1 MTTRITLA
9 ILLTTWVILI
19 VGETAAFLTAR
30 SRRLDLLHDT
40 IATRAARL
48 AEMRAGSRDPDAPV
62 NVPEGDR
69 FEIRDE
75 KNALVD
81 SGVGASK
88 PPPRITLLQ
97 AAFTNDASGKRFRTV
112 TV

>member
-30 SRRLDLLHDT
+30 TRLLQLFDDT
-40 IATRAARL
+40 LITRAARL
-48 AEMRAGSRDPDAPV
+48 AELRAGARDPDAPAS
-62 NVPEGDR
+62 VPHGDR

-75 KNALVD
+75 ANQLIDA
-81 SGVGASK
+81 GVGTTQQPNK
-88 PPPRITLLQ
+88 TVL
-97 AAFTNDASGKRFRTV
+97 AANFERDASGKRVR
-112 TV
+112 